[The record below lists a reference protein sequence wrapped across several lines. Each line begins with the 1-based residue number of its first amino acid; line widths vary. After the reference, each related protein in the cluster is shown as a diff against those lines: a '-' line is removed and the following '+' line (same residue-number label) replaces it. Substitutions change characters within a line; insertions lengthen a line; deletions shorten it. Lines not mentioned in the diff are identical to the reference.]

1 MARPSR
7 AGSNAKASPP
17 RAAAQPESRA
27 RAETTG
33 GSLAGLCAPGSPAM
47 PSSGICARWIAT
59 GLSTWLSGARH
70 EPAPPPPAQPPHLR
84 RSCPRLRSR
93 GRHAR
98 PPRRGLDPQHPGPAR
113 LFQPPRRDLVRH
125 PRRPGRLDRPVG
137 ADLRPLPAESG
148 PRPARPPRRQA
159 PPRHPGLAG
168 GGGRL
173 RRAHHGL
180 QTRLPQDG
188 RASGRQPRAHADDR
202 QSDRDAGGPLVI
214 TTPKIGTLSQAIL
227 SGVAHEGFTVTS
239 RDGRHA
245 RLAVIDEDG
254 NVIEDGPE
262 VAREAWNVAVASYR
276 NFLRGRG
283 YLRVRSEP
291 PCGVTTI
298 Y

>member
-1 MARPSR
+1 MARPLR
-7 AGSNAKASPP
+7 AGSSAKASPP
-17 RAAAQPESRA
+17 RAAAPPESRA

-47 PSSGICARWIAT
+47 PSSWICARWIAT

-84 RSCPRLRSR
+84 RSGPRLRRR

-98 PPRRGLDPQHPGPAR
+98 PPRRGLDPQHPGPAG
-113 LFQPPRRDLVRH
+113 LLQSPRCDLVRH
-125 PRRPGRLDRPVG
+125 PRRPGRLGRPVG
-137 ADLRPLPAESG
+137 TALRPLPAG
-148 PRPARPPRRQA
+148 PGSRPTRPPRHPA
-159 PPRHPGLAG
+159 PPRHAGRSG

-180 QTRLPQDG
+180 QERLPQDG
-188 RASGRQPRAHADDR
+188 RASGRQPRAHPDDR

-227 SGVAHEGFTVTS
+227 SGVAHEGLTVTT
-239 RDGRHA
+239 RDGRQA

-254 NVIEDGPE
+254 KVIEAGPQ
-262 VAREAWNVAVASYR
+262 VAEAAWNVAIASYR